1 MKNEKLKNKTKKIFI
16 SANNTEC
23 GKTYTTLKLIQKFS
37 KLGYKVGVIK
47 PIETGIKD
55 IPIDGK
61 ILLDTAKQY
70 NSLLKNLTYNDIV
83 PIQFSLPAAPYVCG
97 VADFEKIK
105 NAINKIEPLCDI
117 LLIEGAGGVRV
128 PIIIEN
134 EKLKME
140 NEISEKCKSLPDHRK
155 MVWVKSENSQVP
167 STKYQVIEMWE
178 LAKMLEAKLFLV
190 ISSKLGMINDFLL
203 NKYFLESKKIDFNWA
218 VNLIDESYFE
228 ITHPFMKQFNPLFI
242 QKDLDK
248 IAKKLIGE

>member
-1 MKNEKLKNKTKKIFI
+1 MRKIFI

-37 KLGYKVGVIK
+37 ELGYKVGVIK
-47 PIETGIKD
+47 PIETGVKD

-61 ILLDTAKQY
+61 TLLDEAKKY
-70 NSLLKNLTYNDIV
+70 NPLLKNLTYEDIV

-105 NAINKIEPLCDI
+105 NAIENIEPFCDI

-128 PIIIEN
+128 PIRMEN
-134 EKLKME
+134 GEWRMENNLSEKLKMK
-140 NEISEKCKSLPDHRK
+140 SEKI
-155 MVWVKSENSQVP
+155 
-167 STKYQVIEMWE
+167 IEMWE

-203 NKYFLESKKIDFNWA
+203 NKYFLESKKVKFEWA
-218 VNLIDESYFE
+218 INLFDDSYFE
-228 ITHPFMKQFNPLFI
+228 TTHPFMKQFNPLFI
-242 QKDLDK
+242 QKDLEK
-248 IAKKLIGE
+248 IALNLLN